1 MKGPF
6 SIVFLLS
13 LVLAPAALAKPQS
26 PPDDD
31 IRRELA
37 ALAER
42 VGRLEDENALLKQ
55 RNDALERRVEE
66 LRAPEASVG
75 RSEPVTTPPRGP
87 EPAVSPEPR
96 PWYESVKVSGYLFGD
111 AYAVL
116 DQHDPDIDGQNGFW
130 IRRGYLTFD
139 AKVAE
144 DWSARLRFEF
154 NSPGDFETN
163 AKLEPFVKDAYLAW
177 KHDGHEI
184 DLGLSSTPT
193 FEFIE
198 GFWGYRSIEKTP
210 LDLYRVGRSRDLG
223 IAYKGSS
230 PDGRIFYHAMLGNG
244 AGDGSETNKGKK
256 VMGALGF
263 KPAEGLVAQ
272 LYADYEDRP
281 GATDRS
287 TLQAFLGW
295 SGDRSRYGLQYAEQ
309 ERGVDGAPDESI
321 AVASAF
327 GIWELTRRGSL
338 LARYDRSFD
347 GYPDADSIPY
357 LWIANDT
364 PFDLAILGWEQQL
377 NERISLTPNFE
388 YVRYRENRGEPAL
401 DDDLY
406 GRLTLYYQF

>member
-1 MKGPF
+1 MKGPY
-6 SIVFLLS
+6 SIVFLLF
-13 LVLAPAALAKPQS
+13 LVLAQAAVAQPQVQRN
-26 PPDDD
+26 DD
-31 IRRELA
+31 IRSELA

-42 VGRLEDENALLKQ
+42 VGRLEDENAMLKQ

-66 LRAPEASVG
+66 LRAPEASVR
-75 RSEPVTTPPRGP
+75 RSEPAPAPPRGP
-87 EPAVSPEPR
+87 EPPVSPEPR

-116 DQHDPDIDGQNGFW
+116 DQHDPDIEGQNGFW

-139 AKVAE
+139 ARVAQ
-144 DWSARLRFEF
+144 DWSARLRFEV
-154 NSPGDFETN
+154 NSPGDFESN
-163 AKLEPFVKDAYLAW
+163 SKLEPFVKDAYLAW
-177 KHDGHEI
+177 KHDSHEI

-210 LDLYRVGRSRDLG
+210 LDLYRVGKSRDLG
-223 IAYKGSS
+223 IAYKGQS
-230 PDGRIFYHAMLGNG
+230 PNGGIFYHAMLGNG
-244 AGDGSETNKGKK
+244 AGDGSETNEGKK

-263 KPAEGLVAQ
+263 KPAHGLVAQ
-272 LYADYEDRP
+272 LYVDYEDRP

-295 SGDRSRYGLQYAEQ
+295 AGERSRYGLQYAEQ
-309 ERGVDGAPDESI
+309 ERGVDGAPDESV

-357 LWIANDT
+357 LRIANDT